1 MVHFFSFMIF
11 AKSDF
16 YKELILR
23 EGDESFSPGCT
34 LKTFEVCSC
43 VPGPCQSN
51 EVVHGYIRVFFVFS
65 QKVMI
70 KRDIYERVLQFFHD
84 VVSTIYESCKF

>member
-34 LKTFEVCSC
+34 LKTFEVCPC

-51 EVVHGYIRVFFVFS
+51 EVVHK
-65 QKVMI
+65 KV
-70 KRDIYERVLQFFHD
+70 IYEFFCFFTKGD
-84 VVSTIYESCKF
+84 D